1 MRCTSCGLA
10 LPVFGLL
17 SAVAVFAAQTT
28 TTTGSDLTPA
38 GGMVV
43 ASTRGEVKDTA
54 VTSAKAE
61 APAAVNMNDWQET
74 AIRRG
79 SIRRL

>member
-1 MRCTSCGLA
+1 MRCSTCGVA

-17 SAVAVFAAQTT
+17 SAVAVFAAKST
-28 TTTGSDLTPA
+28 TTTGSDLAPA

-43 ASTRGEVKDTA
+43 ASTRGEAKIQS
-54 VTSAKAE
+54 VTPANAE
-61 APAAVNMNDWQET
+61 VPAAVNMNDWQET

>member
-1 MRCTSCGLA
+1 MRCSTCGVA
-10 LPVFGLL
+10 LPAFGLL

-28 TTTGSDLTPA
+28 TTTASDLTPA

-43 ASTRGEVKDTA
+43 ASTRGESKIQGVD
-54 VTSAKAE
+54 SANAE

>member
-1 MRCTSCGLA
+1 MRCSTCGVA

-17 SAVAVFAAQTT
+17 SAIAVFAAQTT
-28 TTTGSDLTPA
+28 TTTGSDLAPA
-38 GGMVV
+38 SGMVL
-43 ASTRGEVKDTA
+43 ASTRGVESQPAVPTA
-54 VTSAKAE
+54 EAG
-61 APAAVNMNDWQET
+61 APAAVNMKDWQET

>member
-1 MRCTSCGLA
+1 MRCSTCGVA

-28 TTTGSDLTPA
+28 RTTGSDLTPA

-43 ASTRGEVKDTA
+43 AQTESFIPAIE
-54 VTSAKAE
+54 SAKAE

>member
-1 MRCTSCGLA
+1 MRCSSCGVA

-17 SAVAVFAAQTT
+17 SAIAVFAAQTT
-28 TTTGSDLTPA
+28 ATTGSELSSANGPVA
-38 GGMVV
+38 
-43 ASTRGEVKDTA
+43 ASTRSD
-54 VTSAKAE
+54 VTILGVESAKAD
-61 APAAVNMNDWQET
+61 APAAVNMNDWQES

>member
-1 MRCTSCGLA
+1 MRCSTCGVA

-28 TTTGSDLTPA
+28 STTGSDLAPA

-43 ASTRGEVKDTA
+43 ASTRGEAKIQA
-54 VTSAKAE
+54 IESAKAD

>member
-1 MRCTSCGLA
+1 MRCSTCGVA

-28 TTTGSDLTPA
+28 TTTGSNLTPA
-38 GGMVV
+38 GGMAV
-43 ASTRGEVKDTA
+43 APAYSEATIPA
-54 VTSAKAE
+54 LNSAKANV
-61 APAAVNMNDWQET
+61 PAAVNMNDWQET